1 MIFEEKKINILLIE
15 DEDYDVRRVMNTI
28 KPFEDRIRVIDT
40 VSNGKAALEL
50 LSKKKGQY
58 NVVIMDYQIAGG
70 TMGEELIQKIKEID
84 FSVQIIVITK
94 MTINI
99 SDYNFANK
107 LIKAGA
113 FWYCTKYPGDIEDF
127 IYQPTDFI
135 MSLFN
140 AHEKCLLER
149 ERFRSYQKMNRNVED
164 ILTQKKMIGE
174 SQIMLELKDEIKKF
188 SNSNVNTL
196 IRGSSGTGKELVA
209 YNIHYRSNRKYEN
222 FIIINCGSLPS
233 QLVESELFGYEKGA
247 FTGADKKKLGLF
259 EIANHGTI
267 FLDEITELPLQAQ
280 VKLLR
285 VIQDGEIEKIG
296 RTEKI
301 KVDVRIIAA
310 TNRNIEEEVKDK
322 RFREDLY
329 YRLNVLPIFVQDL
342 KKRTSDIP
350 LLIDYFLSNISI
362 DMGKDKPEI
371 PDESMK
377 VFLNYEWP
385 GNVRELKNVVQRMLF
400 SSEGRI
406 TPLLAKRA
414 LGIQE
419 SIPEANEF
427 GFGDIFNTE
436 NILSLK
442 DMEKVLRERYFKF
455 VRINS
460 DSDTDAAKKL
470 GLAPPN
476 YYRMAK
482 ELGLKKTENE

>member
-1 MIFEEKKINILLIE
+1 MITDGKTIHILLIE
-15 DEDYDVRRVMNTI
+15 DEDFDVRRVMNTLT
-28 KPFEDRIRVIDT
+28 PFNERMKVLDI

-50 LSKKKGQY
+50 LRAKKGQFD
-58 NVVIMDYQIAGG
+58 VVIMDFQIAGG
-70 TMGEELIQKIKEID
+70 MMGEDLIANIKEID
-84 FSVQIIVITK
+84 HTVQIIVITK

-113 FWYCTKYPGDIEDF
+113 FWYCTKYPGDIEEY

-135 MSLFN
+135 MSIFN

-149 ERFRSYQKMNRNVED
+149 ERSRSNQKLHRNVED
-164 ILTQKKMIGE
+164 ILQQKRMVGE
-174 SQIMLELKDEIKKF
+174 SPLINILREEIKKF
-188 SNSNVNTL
+188 AQSNVNTL

-209 YNIHYRSNRKYEN
+209 YNIHYRSDRKYEN

-267 FLDEITELPLQAQ
+267 FLDEITELPLPAQ

-310 TNRNIEEEVKDK
+310 TNRNIEEEVKER

-329 YRLNVLPIFVQDL
+329 YRMNVLPIYVPDL
-342 KKRTSDIP
+342 KHRKTDIP
-350 LLIDYFLSNISI
+350 LLIDHFLSNISI

-371 PDESMK
+371 PVETME
-377 VFLNYEWP
+377 VFMQYDWP
-385 GNVRELKNVVQRMLF
+385 GNVRELKNVVQRILF
-400 SSEGRI
+400 SAQAVI
-406 TPLLAKRA
+406 TPIHAGRA
-414 LGIQE
+414 LGVTDTIRQT
-419 SIPEANEF
+419 NEW
-427 GFGDIFNTE
+427 GFSDFFNVE
-436 NILSLK
+436 HIVPLK
-442 DMEKVLRERYFKF
+442 DMEKIMRERYFKF
-455 VRINS
+455 VRQNS
-460 DSDTDAAKKL
+460 QSDTEAAKKL
-470 GLAPPN
+470 GIAPPN
-476 YYRMAK
+476 YYRMSK
-482 ELGLKKTENE
+482 ELGLKKTDD

>member
-1 MIFEEKKINILLIE
+1 MIFEGKKINILLIE
-15 DEDYDVRRVMNTI
+15 DEDYDVRRVMNTL
-28 KPFEDRIRVIDT
+28 KPFEDIMKVIDT

-50 LSKKKGQY
+50 LQNKRGQY
-58 NVVIMDYQIAGG
+58 HVAVMDYQIAGG
-70 TMGEELIQKIKEID
+70 IMGEALIQKIKEID
-84 FSVQIIVITK
+84 KSIQIIVITK

-99 SDYNFANK
+99 TDYNFANK
-107 LIKAGA
+107 LIKSGA
-113 FWYCTKYPGDIEDF
+113 FWYCTKYPGDIEDY

-135 MSLFN
+135 LSIFN
-140 AHEKCLLER
+140 AHEKCMLER
-149 ERFRSYQKMNRNVED
+149 ERFRSYQKLHRNVED
-164 ILTQKKMIGE
+164 ILIQKKIVGE
-174 SQIMLELKDEIKKF
+174 SLLMSELKEEIKKF
-188 SNSNVNTL
+188 AHSNVNTL

-209 YNIHYRSNRKYEN
+209 YNIHFSSNRKYEN

-296 RTEKI
+296 RTEKF

-310 TNRNIEEEVKDK
+310 TNKNIEEEVKEK

-329 YRLNVLPIFVQDL
+329 YRLNVLPIYVPDL
-342 KKRTSDIP
+342 KRRTSDIP

-371 PDESMK
+371 PEETMK
-377 VFLNYEWP
+377 IFLNYEWP

-400 SSEGRI
+400 TAEASI
-406 TPLLAKRA
+406 TTRQAIRA
-414 LGIQE
+414 LGILE
-419 SIPEANEF
+419 DLKPVNEF
-427 GFGDIFNTE
+427 GFGDVFNAE
-436 NILSLK
+436 NIISLK
-442 DMEKVLRERYFKF
+442 DMEKILRERYFKF
-455 VRINS
+455 VRLNS
-460 DSDTDAAKKL
+460 NSDTDAANKL

-482 ELGLKKTENE
+482 ELGLKKTDS

>member
-1 MIFEEKKINILLIE
+1 MIFEGKKINILLIE
-15 DEDYDVRRVMNTI
+15 DEDYDVRRVMNTLL
-28 KPFEDRIRVIDT
+28 PFENVMKVLET
-40 VSNGKAALEL
+40 VSNGTSALEVL
-50 LSKKKGQY
+50 HSRRGHFH
-58 NVVIMDYQIAGG
+58 VAVMDYQIAGG
-70 TMGEELIQKIKEID
+70 IMGEDLILKIKEID
-84 FSVQIIVITK
+84 SSIQIIVITK

-99 SDYNFANK
+99 TDYNFANK
-107 LIKAGA
+107 LIKSGA
-113 FWYCTKYPGDIEDF
+113 FWYCTKYPGDIEDY

-135 MSLFN
+135 MSIFN

-149 ERFRSYQKMNRNVED
+149 ERFRSHQKMHRNVED
-164 ILTQKKMIGE
+164 ILLQKKMVGE
-174 SQIMLELKDEIKKF
+174 SSGMLELKEDITKF
-188 SNSNVNTL
+188 ANSNVNTL

-209 YNIHYRSNRKYEN
+209 YNIHYRSKRKYEN

-296 RTEKI
+296 RTEKF

-310 TNRNIEEEVKDK
+310 TNKNIEEEVKEK

-329 YRLNVLPIFVQDL
+329 YRLNVLPIYVPDL
-342 KKRTSDIP
+342 KKRVADIP

-371 PDESMK
+371 PEETMK
-377 VFLNYEWP
+377 IFLNYDWP
-385 GNVRELKNVVQRMLF
+385 GNVRELKNVVQRILF
-400 SSEGRI
+400 TSEISI
-406 TPLLAKRA
+406 TIQQAKRA

-419 SIPEANEF
+419 ELKPTNEF
-427 GFGDIFNTE
+427 GCSDVFDVSNIIF
-436 NILSLK
+436 LK
-442 DMEKVLRERYFKF
+442 DMEKIVRERYFKF
-455 VRINS
+455 VRMNS
-460 DSDTDAAKKL
+460 TSDTEAANKL

-482 ELGLKKTENE
+482 ELGIK

>member
-1 MIFEEKKINILLIE
+1 MIFEGKKINILLIE
-15 DEDYDVRRVMNTI
+15 DEDYDVRRVMNTV
-28 KPFEDRIRVIDT
+28 KPFEDRIKVEDT

-50 LSKKKGQY
+50 LKLKRGLFD
-58 NVVIMDYQIAGG
+58 VAVMDYQIAGG
-70 TMGEELIQKIKEID
+70 IMGEVLIQKIKEID
-84 FSVQIIVITK
+84 SSIQIIVITK

-99 SDYNFANK
+99 TDYNFANK

-135 MSLFN
+135 MSIFN

-149 ERFRSYQKMNRNVED
+149 ERFRSYQKMHRNVED
-164 ILTQKKMIGE
+164 TLVQKKMVGE
-174 SQIMLELKDEIKKF
+174 SQIMLELKEEIQKF
-188 SNSNVNTL
+188 AHSNVNTL
-196 IRGSSGTGKELVA
+196 IKGSSGTGKELVA
-209 YNIHYRSNRKYEN
+209 YNIHYRSDRKYEN

-296 RTEKI
+296 RIEKL

-310 TNRNIEEEVKDK
+310 TNRNIEEEVKEK

-329 YRLNVLPIFVQDL
+329 YRLNVLPIFVPDL

-371 PDESMK
+371 PDETMK
-377 VFLNYEWP
+377 IFLNYEWP

-400 SSEGRI
+400 SSQERI

-414 LGIQE
+414 LGI
-419 SIPEANEF
+419 PEDSKAANEF
-427 GFGDIFNTE
+427 GFGDMFNTE
-436 NILSLK
+436 NIIPLK

-455 VRINS
+455 VRLNS

-470 GLAPPN
+470 GIAPPN

-482 ELGLKKTENE
+482 ELGLKKTEN